1 MSTQTSTPRPAV
13 AAEPPAAPPPR
24 GLTREPSASA
34 EPGTRYA
41 GSISLAA
48 ALAGILLGARSAG
61 IHR

>member
-1 MSTQTSTPRPAV
+1 MSTQSPAPRPAV
-13 AAEPPAAPPPR
+13 IAHPSAAPAQR
-24 GLTREPSASA
+24 GLTRQPSVSA